1 MKKLLLTLGIVGAL
15 GIAAAAG
22 LAAMLVVWASH
33 DLPSFTRIADYRPPL
48 VTTVYA
54 RDGSVMGYFYREK
67 RFLAPLDKMSPRVPQ
82 AFLAAEDDGFYR
94 HEGIDPIA
102 IFRAFLKNMQ
112 AGSIKQGGST
122 ITQQIVKRLL
132 LTSEKSYERKIKEA
146 ILAYRLE
153 KYLSKDEILTIYLN
167 QIYLGGGAYG
177 VEAAARTYFGKH
189 INELSLAE
197 AAVIGGLPQAPSKYN
212 PFRDPDATRQRQMY
226 VLHRMLELGW
236 INRAEYDEAV
246 AQPLVYRSMDDSGWR
261 EGAWYLEEVRRQLI
275 DFFSE
280 ANVKRLG
287 LKVDRYGEDAIY
299 ELGLHVRTSMEPVHQ
314 AAAEKALRTG
324 LDDASHRH
332 GWRGPLQRLKPAE
345 YDAFLKHENFTP
357 AALADG
363 AWARALV
370 TKVVPQGAEVRLGA
384 YRGFI
389 DVKTMAWCRTP
400 DVRYAPEH
408 VAAVKD
414 ARKVLEV
421 GDVVWVSALG
431 ADGKAASYNP
441 SLVSQAGVIQLS
453 LEQYPDVQ
461 GAVVSIEPDSGDV
474 LALVGGYSFSDSQ
487 FNRAVQAR
495 RQPGS
500 SFKPIVYSAAMDHG
514 FTAGSVVLDAPF
526 VYLNEYTDKI
536 WRPENFEGVFYGP
549 TLLRTALAKSRNLC
563 TIRVAQKIG
572 IPAVIERATALG
584 LEGPFPNELSVSLG
598 AVAVS
603 PINMAEAYTAFAAE
617 GRVAKRRF
625 IHSIQ
630 DAWGETLFESKPDV
644 REVLSP
650 QNAFIMATLMKEVV
664 QDGTATRAKALG
676 RPLAGKTGTTNDER
690 DAWFIGYTPHLVT
703 AVYVGFDQV
712 APMGKFETGG
722 RAALPIFVDYRKVV
736 EPSYPPDDFPM
747 PPGIVMVRVDGKT
760 GQIAGPGSE
769 TSYLLPFQLGT
780 QPTST
785 AGDPVH
791 RGDDDTK
798 SAEDLL
804 KQLY

>member
-1 MKKLLLTLGIVGAL
+1 M
-15 GIAAAAG
+15 
-22 LAAMLVVWASH
+22 
-33 DLPSFTRIADYRPPL
+33 
-48 VTTVYA
+48 
-54 RDGSVMGYFYREK
+54 
-67 RFLAPLDKMSPRVPQ
+67 
-82 AFLAAEDDGFYR
+82 
-94 HEGIDPIA
+94 
-102 IFRAFLKNMQ
+102 
-112 AGSIKQGGST
+112 
-122 ITQQIVKRLL
+122 
-132 LTSEKSYERKIKEA
+132 
-146 ILAYRLE
+146 
-153 KYLSKDEILTIYLN
+153 
-167 QIYLGGGAYG
+167 
-177 VEAAARTYFGKH
+177 
-189 INELSLAE
+189 
-197 AAVIGGLPQAPSKYN
+197 
-212 PFRDPDATRQRQMY
+212 
-226 VLHRMLELGW
+226 
-236 INRAEYDEAV
+236 
-246 AQPLVYRSMDDSGWR
+246 
-261 EGAWYLEEVRRQLI
+261 
-275 DFFSE
+275 
-280 ANVKRLG
+280 
-287 LKVDRYGEDAIY
+287 
-299 ELGLHVRTSMEPVHQ
+299 
-314 AAAEKALRTG
+314 
-324 LDDASHRH
+324 
-332 GWRGPLQRLKPAE
+332 
-345 YDAFLKHENFTP
+345 
-357 AALADG
+357 
-363 AWARALV
+363 
-370 TKVVPQGAEVRLGA
+370 
-384 YRGFI
+384 
-389 DVKTMAWCRTP
+389 
-400 DVRYAPEH
+400 
-408 VAAVKD
+408 
-414 ARKVLEV
+414 
-421 GDVVWVSALG
+421 
-431 ADGKAASYNP
+431 
-441 SLVSQAGVIQLS
+441 
-453 LEQYPDVQ
+453 
-461 GAVVSIEPDSGDV
+461 
-474 LALVGGYSFSDSQ
+474 GGYSFSDSQ